1 MSQGKEAMDKS
12 IVKQVA
18 GSMALSGLNL
28 TEEDKKR
35 ILRLLDCLE
44 EVEAML
50 QELIE
55 KHRKRN
61 TVRGSAKLRLKWSC
75 LAIRP
80 GTATTKQL
88 VFMLDANTP
97 HEALSAALYELLGA
111 LQQQGHKL
119 PGFGVRQHTSTP
131 SAAGLTEEQKK
142 EIRKQRKAEQ
152 EQRERELWEAFDS
165 HHAAAPK

>member
-1 MSQGKEAMDKS
+1 MDKS

-35 ILRLLDCLE
+35 ILRLLDCPE

-61 TVRGSAKLRLKWSC
+61 TV
-75 LAIRP
+75 
-80 GTATTKQL
+80 
-88 VFMLDANTP
+88 
-97 HEALSAALYELLGA
+97 
-111 LQQQGHKL
+111 
-119 PGFGVRQHTSTP
+119 
-131 SAAGLTEEQKK
+131 
-142 EIRKQRKAEQ
+142 
-152 EQRERELWEAFDS
+152 
-165 HHAAAPK
+165 